1 MRQLLSQQA
10 YRSVMC
16 NVVSILNPKLRWAN
30 IEYDAPECMPTHNYQ
45 AVYPCIVIYCA
56 DCVVWL
62 PGLVI

>member
-30 IEYDAPECMPTHNYQ
+30 TEYKSSRMHTHHRMYK
-45 AVYPCIVIYCA
+45 YPCIIIHCVIYLA
-56 DCVVWL
+56 
-62 PGLVI
+62 GLVI

>member
-30 IEYDAPECMPTHNYQ
+30 IEYDAYNYQ
-45 AVYPCIVIYCA
+45 AVYPCIIIYYA
-56 DCVVWL
+56 DCVVCL

>member
-30 IEYDAPECMPTHNYQ
+30 TEYKSFRMHTNHHLYK
-45 AVYPCIVIYCA
+45 YPCIIIH
-56 DCVVWL
+56 CVVCL
-62 PGLVI
+62 AGLVI